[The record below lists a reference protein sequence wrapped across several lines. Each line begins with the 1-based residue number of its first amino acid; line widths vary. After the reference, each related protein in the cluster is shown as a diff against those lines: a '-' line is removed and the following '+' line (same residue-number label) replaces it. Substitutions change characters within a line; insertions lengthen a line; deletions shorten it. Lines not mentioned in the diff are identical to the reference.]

1 MNYVTIVVSVQVT
14 YNENVKSIR
23 FDIFRREPCRRH
35 RSHHFYF
42 HEKKAKKKKKLTDC
56 LSPDAV
62 ESALDDTSWQ
72 IT

>member
-23 FDIFRREPCRRH
+23 FDIFCGAIDLPFSIFTEK
-35 RSHHFYF
+35 SH
-42 HEKKAKKKKKLTDC
+42 KKGKKNLTDC